1 MADFGTA
8 KKIMSGVNDCSSNS
22 GKSEI
27 SYLSGTSAVS
37 YISGEQQVLVDED
50 LVGTE
55 YYVSPE
61 MLTDKKSSFSSDLWA
76 LGVIIYQ
83 LYTN

>member
-8 KKIMSGVNDCSSNS
+8 KKIMSGVNDCTSNS

-37 YISGEQQVLVDED
+37 YISG
-50 LVGTE
+50 
-55 YYVSPE
+55 
-61 MLTDKKSSFSSDLWA
+61 KSND
-76 LGVIIYQ
+76 
-83 LYTN
+83 